1 MQINLLDIADDLL
14 IVNRTTIERIF
25 ESTKAVD
32 CLALYLF
39 YYKTAKW
46 QGTNRPKAADTYVR
60 KCLGWGQ
67 VRLNTTKKAL
77 RELGLIETIRGT
89 KGGKI
94 VGWYVE
100 VKYIVS
106 ESKMA
111 EIDVNDTQKPEV
123 LKSTKW
129 TAENK
134 CLKNKDKCLKN
145 KDLMDTKVSIG
156 SEVAEVHGK
165 PEINHLF
172 ESWEQFTGLPITSN
186 QQKNRYACHNLV
198 NKYGVDGVEKLIRVV
213 EKAQADK
220 YAPRVADFC
229 DLQAKLNQLLLW
241 AKSQTVNSQVISVE
255 DF

>member
-32 CLALYLF
+32 CLALYMF

-67 VRLNTTKKAL
+67 TRLSTTKKAL
-77 RELGLIETIRGT
+77 KELGLIDTIRGT

-111 EIDVNDTQKPEV
+111 EIGVNDTQKPEV

-129 TAENK
+129 MAENK

-145 KDLMDTKVSIG
+145 KDLMK
-156 SEVAEVHGK
+156 K
-165 PEINHLF
+165 KINL
-172 ESWEQFTGLPITSN
+172 S
-186 QQKNRYACHNLV
+186 
-198 NKYGVDGVEKLIRVV
+198 LIM
-213 EKAQADK
+213 D
-220 YAPRVADFC
+220 
-229 DLQAKLNQLLLW
+229 
-241 AKSQTVNSQVISVE
+241 SVMP
-255 DF
+255 